1 LIIRKLISAIAACI
15 LVMFISLLI
24 DPSGFVI
31 MIGMYLFPILLI
43 YGLPSSILS
52 DFLTKKLEGIVR
64 GGVALAT
71 HLLLAIVFVQTFF
84 VISGEGWE
92 PVNFFLLI
100 SLLSSFLFWS
110 VDEFLKSNMIKQIRA
125 KIDDLKIY

>member
-1 LIIRKLISAIAACI
+1 
-15 LVMFISLLI
+15 MFISFLI
-24 DPSGFVI
+24 EPSGFVI

-52 DFLTKKLEGIVR
+52 DFLTKKLKGVLR

-92 PVNFFLLI
+92 PVNFFLII

-110 VDEFLKSNMIKQIRA
+110 VDEFLESNIVKQIRT

>member
-1 LIIRKLISAIAACI
+1 MIIRKLVSAIAACI
-15 LVMFISLLI
+15 LVIVIFFLI
-24 DPSGFVI
+24 EPSGFVL
-31 MIGMYLFPILLI
+31 MIGMYLFPIFLI

-52 DFLTKKLEGIVR
+52 DFLTKKLEGVVR
-64 GGVALAT
+64 VGVALAT

-84 VISGEGWE
+84 VILGEGWE
-92 PVNFFLLI
+92 PVKFFLLI

-110 VDEFLKSNMIKQIRA
+110 VDEFLKSDIVKQISK